1 MPDATPFSAYL
12 ASTQAQRAEHLGQ
25 ARALAEEHPENPI
38 GLTLILEHLE
48 AM

>member
-1 MPDATPFSAYL
+1 MPDATPFSSYL
-12 ASTQAQRAEHLGQ
+12 ACTPTQRTQHLGE

>member
-1 MPDATPFSAYL
+1 MPDATPFSSYL
-12 ASTQAQRAEHLGQ
+12 ACSPTLRAAHLSEV
-25 ARALAEEHPENPI
+25 RTLAEEHPENPI